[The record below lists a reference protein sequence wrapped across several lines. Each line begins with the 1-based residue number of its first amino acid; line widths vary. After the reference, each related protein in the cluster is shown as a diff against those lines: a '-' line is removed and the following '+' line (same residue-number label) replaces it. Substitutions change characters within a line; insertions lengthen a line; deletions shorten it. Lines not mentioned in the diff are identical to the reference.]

1 MRETRNKKF
10 KSPGDFEC
18 SKLKDFINMRKRKL
32 KISGKKTIKI
42 EDLLLSLIYMA
53 MYFLG
58 LLLFIAICKESVSH
72 TDYDPPEY
80 LPLNLSCEHLF
91 LEAVQRSRF
100 KPKKIN
106 NSKKKFPSNIK
117 YKKLKRYTCSTFD
130 DGKFNY
136 TLYITIYRG

>member
-58 LLLFIAICKESVSH
+58 LLLFIAICNKSVSH
-72 TDYDPPEY
+72 TDYSPPEY

-91 LEAVQRSRF
+91 LEAVQLI
-100 KPKKIN
+100 KIQAKKD
-106 NSKKKFPSNIK
+106 K
-117 YKKLKRYTCSTFD
+117 
-130 DGKFNY
+130 
-136 TLYITIYRG
+136 